1 MTRAAKVTSHAKL
14 WQCKS
19 FEEQVLWVKTKL
31 EAGATLSD
39 PGIWLGGADPAKII
53 RKLRKGGM
61 DIETVKVELKDAADE
76 VHKDVLAWRLKP
88 AEGLGAAPAVA

>member
-1 MTRAAKVTSHAKL
+1 MTRAAKVTAHAKL

-19 FEEQVLWVKTKL
+19 FDEQVLWVRTKL
-31 EAGATLSD
+31 QAGATLSD
-39 PGIWLGGADPAKII
+39 PGIWLGGADPDKII
-53 RKLRKGGM
+53 RKLRRDGM

-88 AEGLGAAPAVA
+88 AEALDPAPAVA